1 MLLLNSVRNWRA
13 DAICPYDLARIVFVG
28 HDVYDVP
35 IFCKING
42 VSQSV
47 TPYKR
52 HLKDICKPEFIGMIF
67 VRFQIVNCLPCLKG
81 GGFCEAK
88 DGGILLE
95 KTLKYRCFL

>member
-1 MLLLNSVRNWRA
+1 MLPLNSVRNWRA
-13 DAICPYDLARIVFVG
+13 DAICPYDLAWIVFVG

-52 HLKDICKPEFIGMIF
+52 HLKDIYKPEIF
-67 VRFQIVNCLPCLKG
+67 GTIEITIVVDGSPVLSDLCPHSVRFNTV
-81 GGFCEAK
+81 
-88 DGGILLE
+88 
-95 KTLKYRCFL
+95 